1 MTRSTSRAVSIV
13 AALLAPACITR
24 AGEARPLYPG
34 ERRPTAEVARL
45 SGPIGSVDGQD
56 VSQLGKS
63 FALLPGCHIVQPAS
77 KIAEVDTTGPNA
89 YVARVP
95 PNIVYAMRMQA
106 GHTYELEVRPRENT
120 GQTSTDATIR
130 AWDRDGAGHATPVA
144 PVAANADLQT
154 CGGSPP

>member
-1 MTRSTSRAVSIV
+1 M
-13 AALLAPACITR
+13 LLAPACITR
-24 AGEARPLYPG
+24 SGEARPLYPG
-34 ERRPTAEVARL
+34 ERRAPAEVARL

-63 FALLPGCHIVQPAS
+63 FALLPGCHVVQPVS
-77 KIAEVDTTGPNA
+77 KVAEVDTTGPNA

-95 PNIVYAMRMQA
+95 PNVVYAMRMQA

-130 AWDRDGAGHATPVA
+130 AWDRDETGHATPVA
-144 PVAANADLQT
+144 PVAANEDLET
-154 CGGSPP
+154 CGGNKP